1 MAIETVVT
9 IVAGAEGGLK
19 TADENRLAADIKS
32 LGVERLRTDWL
43 ASGRALDIIASG
55 NSAQLTA
62 DLRQKLQNA
71 GPFDI
76 FIQPLDDDRR
86 KGLLLADM
94 DATMVEGETL
104 DDLAAHLNLKD
115 KIAPITAQAMRGE
128 LDFAEALRLR
138 VGLLKGLPVSA
149 LFETLEG
156 MRYSKGAASLVKTMG
171 RYGAKC
177 VLISG
182 GFDIFTR
189 HVAGV
194 LGFYRNIGNRLEI
207 ENDRLTGNVLLP
219 IVDKDTK
226 RRTLFEETEKLGL
239 TPARTMAVGDGAN
252 DIPML
257 EAAGAGVGYFG
268 KPAVQAATP
277 HQVRHTDLT
286 ALLYMQGYR
295 KEFILAG

>member
-1 MAIETVVT
+1 MTTETVIT
-9 IVAGAEGGLK
+9 IVAGEGGGL
-19 TADENRLAADIKS
+19 TAAHENRLAAEVKGMGVDS
-32 LGVERLRTDWL
+32 LRADWL
-43 ASGRALDIIASG
+43 GDGCALDLILSG
-55 NSAQLTA
+55 NNTELTA
-62 DLRQKLQNA
+62 RLRQKLQNF
-71 GPFDI
+71 GSFDI
-76 FIQPLDDDRR
+76 FIQPLDENRR

-128 LDFAEALRLR
+128 LDFAEALKMR

-149 LFETLEG
+149 LFETLDG
-156 MRYSKGAASLVKTMG
+156 LRYSKGAQTLVKTMN
-171 RYGAKC
+171 RFDAKC

-194 LGFYRNIGNRLEI
+194 LGFYRNIGNSLGI
-207 ENDRLTGNVLLP
+207 QDDKLTGDVQLP
-219 IVDKDTK
+219 IVDKETK
-226 RRTLFEETEKLGL
+226 RRTLAEEAQKLNL
-239 TPARTMAVGDGAN
+239 PTARTMAVGDGAN

-257 EAAGAGVGYFG
+257 QAAGAGVGYFG

-277 HQVRHTDLT
+277 HQVRHSDLT

-295 KEFILAG
+295 KNFFV

>member
-1 MAIETVVT
+1 MATETVIT
-9 IVAGAEGGLK
+9 IVAGESGGL
-19 TADENRLAADIKS
+19 TAGHENRLAAEVKS
-32 LGVERLRTDWL
+32 MGVDNLRADWL
-43 ASGRALDIIASG
+43 GDGCALDLILSG
-55 NSAQLTA
+55 NNTELTSR
-62 DLRQKLQNA
+62 LRQKLQNV

-76 FIQPLDDDRR
+76 FIQPLDENRR

-128 LDFAEALRLR
+128 IDFADALRMR

-149 LFETLEG
+149 LFETLDG
-156 MRYSKGAASLVKTMG
+156 LRYSKGAQTLVKTMN
-171 RYGAKC
+171 RFDAKC

-194 LGFYRNIGNRLEI
+194 LGFYRNIGNRLGI
-207 ENDRLTGNVLLP
+207 HDDKLTGDVELP

-226 RRTLFEETEKLGL
+226 SRTLAEEAQKLNL
-239 TPARTMAVGDGAN
+239 PPARTMAVGDGAN

-257 EAAGAGVGYFG
+257 QAAGVGVGYFG
-268 KPAVQAATP
+268 KPAVQEATP
-277 HQVRHTDLT
+277 HQVRHSDLT

-295 KEFILAG
+295 KNFFA

>member
-1 MAIETVVT
+1 MIAETVVT
-9 IVAGAEGGLK
+9 IVAGAEDGL
-19 TADENRLAADIKS
+19 TSADEDRIAGAVKS

-43 ASGRALDIIASG
+43 ADGQALDIIISG
-55 NSAQLTA
+55 NSAELTSR
-62 DLRQKLQNA
+62 LRHKLQNA

-76 FIQPLDDDRR
+76 FVQNLDENRR

-128 LDFAEALRLR
+128 IDFAEALRKR
-138 VGLLKGLPVSA
+138 VGLLKGLPVAA
-149 LFETLEG
+149 LFETLDD
-156 MRYSKGAASLVKTMG
+156 MRYSKGGETLVKTMN
-171 RYGAKC
+171 RFDAKC

-207 ENDRLTGNVLLP
+207 EHDKLTGNVHLP
-219 IVDKDTK
+219 IIDKDTK
-226 RRTLFEETEKLGL
+226 RRTLAEETAKLNL
-239 TPARTMAVGDGAN
+239 NPARTMAVGDGAN

-257 EAAGAGVGYFG
+257 QAAGVGVGYFG
-268 KPAVQAATP
+268 KPAVQEATP
-277 HQVRHTDLT
+277 HQVRHSDLT

-295 KEFILAG
+295 KNFFA

>member
-1 MAIETVVT
+1 MATETVIT
-9 IVAGAEGGLK
+9 IVAGVDGGL
-19 TADENRLAADIKS
+19 TADHEKRLAEQVKALGIDS
-32 LGVERLRTDWL
+32 LRADWL
-43 ASGRALDIIASG
+43 GEGTALDLIIGG
-55 NSAQLTA
+55 NSAELMA
-62 DLRQKLQNA
+62 ALRQKLQNM

-76 FIQPLDDDRR
+76 FIQPLDENRR

-128 LDFAEALRLR
+128 IDFAEALKMR
-138 VGLLKGLPVSA
+138 VGLLRGLPVSA
-149 LFETLEG
+149 LFETLEEIK
-156 MRYSKGAASLVKTMG
+156 YSKGAHKLVKTMN
-171 RYGAKC
+171 RFDAKC

-194 LGFYRNIGNRLEI
+194 LGFYRNIGNSLGI
-207 ENDRLTGNVLLP
+207 ENDRLTGEVLRP

-226 RRTLFEETEKLGL
+226 RRILAEEAAKLQL
-239 TPARTMAVGDGAN
+239 PPVRTMAVGDGAN

-257 EAAGAGVGYFG
+257 QAAGAGVGYFG

-277 HQVRHTDLT
+277 YQVRHSDLT

-295 KEFILAG
+295 KNFMVG

>member
-1 MAIETVVT
+1 MATETVVT
-9 IVAGAEGGLK
+9 IVAGEDGGLTEAHEK
-19 TADENRLAADIKS
+19 RLAAEVKS
-32 LGVERLRTDWL
+32 LGVDGLRTDWL
-43 ASGRALDIIASG
+43 GDGRALDLILSG
-55 NSAQLTA
+55 NSAELTA
-62 DLRQKLQNA
+62 RLRQKLQNT

-76 FIQPLDDDRR
+76 FVQPRDENRR

-128 LDFAEALRLR
+128 LDFAEALKMR

-149 LFETLEG
+149 LFETLDCL
-156 MRYSKGAASLVKTMG
+156 RYSKGALALVKTMN
-171 RYGAKC
+171 RFDAKC

-194 LGFYRNIGNRLEI
+194 LGFYRNIGNSLGI
-207 ENDRLTGNVLLP
+207 ENDKLTGEVLPP

-226 RRTLFEETEKLGL
+226 RRTLIEETEKLGL

-257 EAAGAGVGYFG
+257 QAAGAGVGYFG
-268 KPAVQAATP
+268 KPAVQEATP
-277 HQVRHTDLT
+277 HQVRHSDLT

-295 KEFILAG
+295 KDFIVGG

>member
-1 MAIETVVT
+1 MATETVIT
-9 IVAGAEGGLK
+9 IVAGDSGGL
-19 TADENRLAADIKS
+19 TAAHESRLAAEVKS
-32 LGVERLRTDWL
+32 IGVDSLRADWL
-43 ASGRALDIIASG
+43 GDGCALDLILSG
-55 NSAQLTA
+55 NNTELASR
-62 DLRQKLQNA
+62 LRQKLQNF

-76 FIQPLDDDRR
+76 FIQPLDENRR

-128 LDFAEALRLR
+128 IDFAEALKMR

-149 LFETLEG
+149 LFETLDG
-156 MRYSKGAASLVKTMG
+156 LHYSKGAQTLVKTMN
-171 RYGAKC
+171 RFDAKC

-194 LGFYRNIGNRLEI
+194 LGFYRNIGNRLGI
-207 ENDRLTGNVLLP
+207 QDDKLTGDVELP

-226 RRTLFEETEKLGL
+226 RRTLAEEAQKLNL
-239 TPARTMAVGDGAN
+239 PPARTMAVGDGAN

-257 EAAGAGVGYFG
+257 QAAGVGVGYFG
-268 KPAVQAATP
+268 KPAVQEATP
-277 HQVRHTDLT
+277 HQVRHSDLT

-295 KEFILAG
+295 KNFFA

>member
-1 MAIETVVT
+1 MATETVIT
-9 IVAGAEGGLK
+9 IVAGEAGGL
-19 TADENRLAADIKS
+19 TATHENRLAAEVKS
-32 LGVERLRTDWL
+32 LGVDSLRTDWL
-43 ASGRALDIIASG
+43 GDGCALDLILSG
-55 NSAQLTA
+55 NNTELTSR
-62 DLRQKLQNA
+62 LRQKLQNF

-76 FIQPLDDDRR
+76 FIQPLDENRR

-128 LDFAEALRLR
+128 LDFAEALKMR

-149 LFETLEG
+149 LFETLDG
-156 MRYSKGAASLVKTMG
+156 LRYSKGAQTLVKTMN
-171 RYGAKC
+171 RFDAKC

-194 LGFYRNIGNRLEI
+194 LGFYRNIGNSLGI
-207 ENDRLTGNVLLP
+207 QDDKLTGDVQLP
-219 IVDKDTK
+219 IVDKETK
-226 RRTLFEETEKLGL
+226 RRTLAEEAQKLNL
-239 TPARTMAVGDGAN
+239 PPARTMAVGDGAN

-257 EAAGAGVGYFG
+257 QAAAVGVGYFG

-277 HQVRHTDLT
+277 HQVRHSDLT

-295 KEFILAG
+295 KNFMVGG

>member
-1 MAIETVVT
+1 MIAETVVT
-9 IVAGAEGGLK
+9 IVAGAEDGL
-19 TADENRLAADIKS
+19 TAADADRIAGEVKS
-32 LGVERLRTDWL
+32 LGVERLRSDWL
-43 ASGRALDIIASG
+43 ADGQALDIIISG
-55 NSAQLTA
+55 NSAELTSH
-62 DLRQKLQNA
+62 LRHKLQNV

-76 FIQPLDDDRR
+76 FVQSLDENRR

-128 LDFAEALRLR
+128 IDFAQALRKR
-138 VGLLKGLPVSA
+138 VGLLKGLPVAA
-149 LFETLEG
+149 LFETLDD
-156 MRYSKGAASLVKTMG
+156 MRYSKGGETLVKTMN
-171 RYGAKC
+171 RFDAKC

-207 ENDRLTGNVLLP
+207 EHDKLTGNVHLP
-219 IVDKDTK
+219 IIDKDTK
-226 RRTLFEETEKLGL
+226 RRTLAEETAKLNL
-239 TPARTMAVGDGAN
+239 NPARTMAVGDGAN

-257 EAAGAGVGYFG
+257 QAAGVGVGYFG
-268 KPAVQAATP
+268 KPAVQEATP
-277 HQVRHTDLT
+277 HQVRHSDLT

-295 KEFILAG
+295 KNFFA

>member
-1 MAIETVVT
+1 MATETVIT
-9 IVAGAEGGLK
+9 IVAGEAGGL
-19 TADENRLAADIKS
+19 TATHENRLAAEVKS
-32 LGVERLRTDWL
+32 LGVDSLRTDWL
-43 ASGRALDIIASG
+43 GDGCALDLILSG
-55 NSAQLTA
+55 NNTELTSR
-62 DLRQKLQNA
+62 LRQKLQNF

-76 FIQPLDDDRR
+76 FIQPLDENRR

-128 LDFAEALRLR
+128 LDFAEALKMR

-149 LFETLEG
+149 LFETLDG
-156 MRYSKGAASLVKTMG
+156 LRYSKGAQTLVKTMN
-171 RYGAKC
+171 RFDAKC

-194 LGFYRNIGNRLEI
+194 LGFYRNIGNSLGI
-207 ENDRLTGNVLLP
+207 QDDKLTGDVQLP
-219 IVDKDTK
+219 IVDKETK
-226 RRTLFEETEKLGL
+226 RRTLAEEAQKLNL
-239 TPARTMAVGDGAN
+239 PPARTMAVGDGAN

-257 EAAGAGVGYFG
+257 QAAGVGVGYFG

-277 HQVRHTDLT
+277 HQVRHSDLT

-295 KEFILAG
+295 KNFMVGG

>member
-1 MAIETVVT
+1 MATETVVT
-9 IVAGAEGGLK
+9 IVAGEDSGLTEAHEK
-19 TADENRLAADIKS
+19 RLAAEVKS
-32 LGVERLRTDWL
+32 LGVDGLRTDWL
-43 ASGRALDIIASG
+43 GEGRALDLILSG
-55 NSAQLTA
+55 NSAELTA
-62 DLRQKLQNA
+62 RLRQKLQNT
-71 GPFDI
+71 GSFDI
-76 FIQPLDDDRR
+76 FVQPRDENRR

-128 LDFAEALRLR
+128 LDFAEALKMR

-149 LFETLEG
+149 LFQTLDG
-156 MRYSKGAASLVKTMG
+156 LRYSKGALALVKTMN
-171 RYGAKC
+171 RFDAKC

-194 LGFYRNIGNRLEI
+194 LGFYRNIGNSLGI
-207 ENDRLTGNVLLP
+207 ENDKLTGEVLPP

-226 RRTLFEETEKLGL
+226 RRTLIEETETLGL

-257 EAAGAGVGYFG
+257 QAAGAGVGYFG
-268 KPAVQAATP
+268 KPAVQEATP
-277 HQVRHTDLT
+277 HQVRHSDLT

-295 KEFILAG
+295 KSSFAG